1 MMNYL
6 RSVAFL
12 LTLGLA
18 SASWAQDKK
27 LLPITVAYSA
37 TSGTFSPLWVA
48 VDQGLFAKQGLD
60 IRMTYIQG
68 NRVLLSALTA
78 GEIQLYQGAA
88 EGLIR
93 LVSAGGDGLLI
104 ATQYNFVG
112 HYVLM
117 TDPSITRLEDLRGQ
131 RIAIDPTSPTYGY
144 MLKALET
151 VGLRKEDVSFV
162 QFGTAGQAE
171 RTMAVLRKQAAA
183 TILSPPNTYAAEK
196 QGLRRFSIIRDLDI
210 RQLITVTGTTKKFVR
225 EKREAAEAFLRGYL
239 EGMAYVQTHKE
250 VTMNVMGK
258 YTRQRDPE
266 VLGKYYEELIRSL
279 PRIPYIEDASVRAT
293 VEAMQAQGPRL
304 PKVDTQSL
312 YDNGLLKNL
321 EAEGFPDK
329 IRVR

>member
-1 MMNYL
+1 MVNYL

-18 SASWAQDKK
+18 STSSAQDKK

-117 TDPSITRLEDLRGQ
+117 TDPSITRLEELRGQ
-131 RIAIDPTSPTYGY
+131 RIALDPTSPTCGY
-144 MLKALET
+144 MLKVLEQAG
-151 VGLRKEDVSFV
+151 VRKEDGIFV
-162 QFGTAGQAE
+162 QFCTAGQAE
-171 RTMAVLRKQAAA
+171 RNMAVVK
-183 TILSPPNTYAAEK
+183 EK
-196 QGLRRFSIIRDLDI
+196 GAGR
-210 RQLITVTGTTKKFVR
+210 
-225 EKREAAEAFLRGYL
+225 
-239 EGMAYVQTHKE
+239 
-250 VTMNVMGK
+250 N
-258 YTRQRDPE
+258 P
-266 VLGKYYEELIRSL
+266 
-279 PRIPYIEDASVRAT
+279 
-293 VEAMQAQGPRL
+293 GP
-304 PKVDTQSL
+304 
-312 YDNGLLKNL
+312 
-321 EAEGFPDK
+321 
-329 IRVR
+329 